1 MTLQAFRSKIKFHTN
16 PRLSWPSLS
25 WPSFEQL
32 GPGQQVHEMLSEKN
46 YSDKKK
52 TNKQKQKLKYWHQST
67 SNGMKNNQ
75 MKRLAS
81 GSNENLDYFVMVT
94 RFNHNGSFT

>member
-1 MTLQAFRSKIKFHTN
+1 MLSDLKSNFTLT
-16 PRLSWPSLS
+16 PGY
-25 WPSFEQL
+25 L
-32 GPGQQVHEMLSEKN
+32 GPAYLGPALNNSALVSKFMRCLMKKN

-75 MKRLAS
+75 TKCLAS

-94 RFNHNGSFT
+94 RFNHNGSFN